1 MNIRQ
6 YVIMTKLELDAMG
19 KKNERLDRL
28 SDLVEANKA
37 VSIQDLITIF
47 EECERTI
54 RRDLK
59 QLDAMT
65 SYTHRGKFITLPYI
79 PSFDVNGIW
88 FYKGIGF
95 TKHRN
100 SLDLIVSIINAK
112 ESITKEEIEEI
123 SKIKISKQIQILLE
137 QDRLHRVK
145 LGAKYCY
152 LSQELAKDKKRRMQL
167 LDIGIE
173 EYYDKKV
180 KLTDLIALLKVVL
193 IEHNIDM
200 KGIKKL
206 IKKYSLDVPVK
217 KVEQIFLKYDLS
229 SKKNP

>member
-1 MNIRQ
+1 
-6 YVIMTKLELDAMG
+6 MG

-37 VSIQDLITIF
+37 VSIQDLIRIF

-123 SKIKISKQIQILLE
+123 SKIKISKQIQILIE

-152 LSQELAKDKKRRMQL
+152 ISEELAKDKKLRM
-167 LDIGIE
+167 
-173 EYYDKKV
+173 
-180 KLTDLIALLKVVL
+180 LI
-193 IEHNIDM
+193 M
-200 KGIKKL
+200 
-206 IKKYSLDVPVK
+206 
-217 KVEQIFLKYDLS
+217 DLS
-229 SKKNP
+229 GSTLSHCRLIISPSLMRVYIAVSKIGRNQSLASARSFLASVSVKARICLLSSSFR